1 MNRRSIMSAAATAGV
16 VAAAVAIAGPASA
29 GVTSGACTP
38 AQLGNASVSTFAIPT
53 FGNDPFLVASTGSG
67 ATGSL
72 VFTARGGNSVQR
84 YTPAT
89 NAFSV
94 LTTTNVQAPQGI
106 AVSADGSTWFTN
118 GGQAANSIGKIATNG
133 TATSYAIPT
142 ANANPWGITQGSDG
156 NMWFTEYNASK
167 VGRITPAGVIT
178 EFTSPVQTPLQIV
191 SGSDGRLWTGD
202 FEGNSIAATSTSG
215 AFQIYNLDNDVQL
228 NGMTVGPDGNVW
240 FLDQQYSNP
249 AVGVITPLGISQEFP
264 IGVANAAP
272 AQIAPGP
279 AGSNTLWFT
288 QGNGN
293 IGKVTTAG
301 VVTSYPATS
310 TQANP
315 NGIVTGPDGALWFTE
330 GGCSALGRITTAP
343 RVFGTMNSRPST
355 MRRGKTY
362 TIKANLSAKGKVQI
376 RIVGNGKSRVLV
388 NATGK
393 KGVTNVKVTVPKSL
407 PKAFLGKVT
416 LVMNSSPGS
425 TANKAAQT
433 APVTVK

>member
-1 MNRRSIMSAAATAGV
+1 MNRRSILSAAATAGV

-29 GVTSGACTP
+29 GTASAPCTP
-38 AQLGNASVSTFAIPT
+38 AQLGNASVSTYAIPT
-53 FGNDPFLVASTGSG
+53 FGGNPFLIATAGSG

-84 YTPAT
+84 YTPAS
-89 NAFSV
+89 NAFAV
-94 LTTTNVQAPQGI
+94 LTTTNVQTPQGI
-106 AVSADGSTWFTN
+106 AVASDGTTWFTN
-118 GGQAANSIGKIATNG
+118 GGQTANSIGKIDTSG
-133 TATSYAIPT
+133 TATSYPIPT

-178 EFTSPVQTPLQIV
+178 EYASPVQTPLQV
-191 SGSDGRLWTGD
+191 VPGSDARLWTGD
-202 FEGNSIAATSTSG
+202 FQGNTIAATSTAG
-215 AFQIYNLDNDVQL
+215 AFQIYSLGSNVEL
-228 NGMTVGPDGNVW
+228 NGMAAGPDGNVW
-240 FLDQQYSNP
+240 FLDQQYANP
-249 AVGVITPLGISQEFP
+249 AVGVITPLGISKEFP
-264 IGVANAAP
+264 IGVANAQP
-272 AQIAPGP
+272 DQITPGP

-310 TQANP
+310 AQANP
-315 NGIVTGPDGALWFTE
+315 DGIVTGPDGALWFAE
-330 GGCSALGRITTAP
+330 AGCSALGRITTAP

-362 TIKANLSAKGKVQI
+362 TIKANLSGKGKIQV
-376 RIVGNGKSRVLV
+376 RIVGNGKSRVLL
-388 NATGK
+388 NTTGK
-393 KGVTNVKVTVPKSL
+393 KGVTNVKVTVPSNL
-407 PKAFLGKVT
+407 PTAFRGKVT
-416 LVMNSSPGS
+416 LVMNSWPGS

-433 APVTVK
+433 APVTVR